1 MGTPGRIRVRR
12 WAVAAALLASGLPC
26 AGAADEPALPPEVR
40 QALRQAQVPE
50 SALGAVVEEVGT
62 GRRLLSWNGQTP
74 VNPASLAKLVTTFAA
89 LDLLGPAWRWRTPVW
104 MTGERRDG
112 VLDGSLV
119 IQGSGD
125 PTLVLERVWLLLHQ
139 VRQRGVRE
147 IRGDIVLDRSA
158 FALPDVDP
166 GEFDGEPL
174 RPYNT
179 RPDALLLNYKS
190 VTYGFVPE
198 PAAGRARVT
207 RTPLLEGAALDLTVP
222 LSGGPC
228 GDWRGALKA
237 TFDPTSGARFAGT
250 YPAGCGERAWPVA
263 DPEPATYNARLLT
276 GLWRSMGGTL
286 SGTVRDGAAPAD
298 RAPDFV
304 VESPS
309 LAEAVRD
316 INKFSNNVMARLLF
330 LSLASEARTPPA
342 SAPAG
347 PTPGIAAAPVTEA
360 SARARLAD
368 WLVVRA
374 GPDAGE
380 DVVLD
385 NGAGLSRQA
394 RLRPALLARLLQLAW
409 SSPVMPELMA
419 SLPAS
424 GLDGTLRRSTVPPG
438 RAHLK
443 TGSLRDVAG
452 VAGYVLA
459 DDGRRYVVVA
469 IINHPNANGAR
480 GALDALARWTLAQP
494 APR

>member
-1 MGTPGRIRVRR
+1 MGMPGRIRVGR
-12 WAVAAALLASGLPC
+12 WAVAAALGASWLPC
-26 AGAADEPALPPEVR
+26 AGAADGPALPPEVR
-40 QALRQAQVPE
+40 QALREAQVPE
-50 SALGAVVEEVGT
+50 SALGVVIEEVGS
-62 GRRLLSWNGQTP
+62 GRRLLAWNEQTP

-89 LDLLGPAWRWRTPVW
+89 LDTLGPAWRWRTPVW

-158 FALPDVDP
+158 FDLPDVDP

-198 PAAGRARVT
+198 PAAGYARVT
-207 RTPLLEGAALDLTVP
+207 RTPLLEGAAADLTVP
-222 LSGGPC
+222 LSTGPC

-237 TFDPTSGARFAGT
+237 SFEPPGGARFAGA
-250 YPAGCGERAWPVA
+250 YAASCGERAWPVA
-263 DPEPATYNARLLT
+263 DPDPATYNARLLA
-276 GLWRSMGGTL
+276 GLWRGMGGTL
-286 SGTVRDGAAPAD
+286 TGTVRDGAAPAG

-330 LSLASEARTPPA
+330 LSLASQGRTPPA
-342 SAPAG
+342 GATASPPLGAG
-347 PTPGIAAAPVTEA
+347 PAPVTEA

-368 WLVVRA
+368 WLVARA
-374 GPDAGE
+374 GPGAAE

-385 NGAGLSRQA
+385 NGAGLSRQT

-443 TGSLRDVAG
+443 TGSLRNVAG

-469 IINHPNANGAR
+469 IVNHPNANATR
-480 GALDALARWTLAQP
+480 GALDALARWALAEP
-494 APR
+494 AAR